1 MQSNIALTFVLGECI
16 ADRYTVSDVIGVGGM
31 GVVYS
36 AMQRMVERLVA
47 IKTPRP
53 ELIDDPYVRARFRA
67 EAVAGARIDHP
78 NVVRIVESGES
89 NGAPFIVME
98 HVAGISLADY
108 MDDHQPLDLDHAL
121 SLFLDLLSALI
132 AMHAAGVV
140 HGDVKTHNVLVSVH
154 RDGSTRLKVID
165 LGLARLVEHAAR
177 QSLEAVISG
186 TPQYLA
192 PEVIE
197 GEAPTFASDQYAA
210 CVTLYEMIAG
220 VVPFTDATT
229 SEITAKHIT
238 EEVMPL
244 AARRPELPNA
254 AALDAIIARGLARKP
269 GDRFPDMRSLAAAV
283 KALMQS
289 AHRDDDEPTEVL
301 ECRRTLAQT
310 IATSSVDR
318 IIKAY
323 VELAGALVDAQD
335 LATAIAELE
344 AAISLLSDRGV
355 HDLWRLQLV
364 LSALHDTY
372 GNVAASRRL
381 ARQARDC
388 AKANGSAMGVE
399 RAAALLRRFVMRD
412 RPTKRSSPR
421 PIR

>member
-1 MQSNIALTFVLGECI
+1 
-16 ADRYTVSDVIGVGGM
+16 VGGM

-36 AMQRMVERLVA
+36 AVQRMVDRVVA

-98 HVAGISLADY
+98 HVAGVSLADY
-108 MDDHQPLDLDHAL
+108 MDEHQPLNLEHAL
-121 SLFLDLLSALI
+121 ALFLDLISALI
-132 AMHAAGVV
+132 GMHSAGVV
-140 HGDVKTHNVLVSVH
+140 HGDVKTHNVLVSIQ

-177 QSLEAVISG
+177 PSVEGVISG

-192 PEVIE
+192 PEVAE
-197 GEAPTFASDQYAA
+197 GAAPTFASDQYAA

-220 VVPFTDATT
+220 VVPFTEATT
-229 SEITAKHIT
+229 SEITAKHT
-238 EEVMPL
+238 TDEVVPL
-244 AARRPELPNA
+244 ASHRPELPNA
-254 AALDAIIARGLARKP
+254 AALDAIIARGLAKDP

-283 KALMQS
+283 RALMQRRPLS
-289 AHRDDDEPTEVL
+289 DCDDDEPTEVR
-301 ECRRTLAQT
+301 ECRRTLAKT

-323 VELAGALVDAQD
+323 IELAGALVDAQD
-335 LATAIAELE
+335 LATAIAELDS
-344 AAISLLSDRGV
+344 AISLLNDRGV

-364 LSALHDTY
+364 LAALHDTY
-372 GNVAASRRL
+372 GNVASSRRL

-412 RPTKRSSPR
+412 RPTKRSNPR
-421 PIR
+421 PVR

>member
-1 MQSNIALTFVLGECI
+1 MQNTALTFVLGECI
-16 ADRYTVSDVIGVGGM
+16 ADRYMVSDVIGVGGM

-36 AMQRMVERLVA
+36 AMQRMVERVVA

-53 ELIDDPYVRARFRA
+53 ELVDDPYVRARFRA

-89 NGAPFIVME
+89 HGAPFIVME
-98 HVAGISLADY
+98 HVVGVSLADY
-108 MDDHQPLDLDHAL
+108 MEAHHPLPLDLAL

-132 AMHAAGVV
+132 GMHSAGVI
-140 HGDVKTHNVLVSVH
+140 HGDVKTHNVLVSVQL
-154 RDGSTRLKVID
+154 DGTMRLKLID

-177 QSLEAVISG
+177 PSVEGVISG

-192 PEVIE
+192 PEVVE
-197 GEAPTFASDQYAA
+197 GAAPTFASDQYAA
-210 CVTLYEMIAG
+210 CVTLYELIAG
-220 VVPFTDATT
+220 VVPFTDVTT
-229 SEITAKHIT
+229 SEITATHKTDEI
-238 EEVMPL
+238 VPL
-244 AARRPELPNA
+244 VTRRPDLPNA
-254 AALDAIIARGLARKP
+254 GALDAIITRGLARDP

-283 KALMQS
+283 RALMQS
-289 AHRDDDEPTEVL
+289 RHSDDDDEPTEVR
-301 ECRRTLAQT
+301 ECRRTLAKT

-335 LATAIAELE
+335 LATAIQELE
-344 AAISLLSDRGV
+344 SAIALLSDRGV
-355 HDLWRLQLV
+355 HDIWRLQLV

-388 AKANGSAMGVE
+388 AKSSGSAMGVE

-412 RPTKRSSPR
+412 RPTKRSR
-421 PIR
+421 PVR